1 MLATL
6 LWIWSLYGSLIQYS
20 IGISIVYYF
29 ITRNEKKEEDTEK
42 DQEDQEYKE
51 KEMRPSLQK
60 GLLQDEEIDKM
71 PLLQNNLSFSQK
83 PSSLQQRKTPMKETS
98 SEEDSVTWQAMHSS
112 MMNKYTSKFP
122 NKKKE
127 KDEYDDEIKS
137 LFNEYSLK
145 TKSF

>member
-51 KEMRPSLQK
+51 KEMRPSLQE